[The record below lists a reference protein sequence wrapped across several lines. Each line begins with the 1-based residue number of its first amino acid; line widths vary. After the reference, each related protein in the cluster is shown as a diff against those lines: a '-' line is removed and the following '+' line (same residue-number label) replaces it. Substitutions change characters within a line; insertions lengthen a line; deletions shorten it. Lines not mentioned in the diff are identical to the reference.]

1 MDSNSLLSMNL
12 ALNVARKCRICGMDI
27 LDLTCAFPIF
37 GNDRVDQKLERYL
50 QLNIQIDDLLPKCIC
65 GSCYLKLESIDQFA
79 LMASRTEE
87 AFRAWLGRLRG
98 LNSPAEAAKNVNV
111 MLPLFRLDPDG
122 GADSKKGHNASAAK
136 DARSN
141 PSPTVSTATPPA
153 SVSPPEKGIIS
164 YSDLKLGLLIKDQ
177 ELLKLILKALRWAEN
192 DRRASFEVLI
202 QRLKNSS
209 FREILSNRN
218 LLNDSDLTQL
228 LKSYIGQG
236 VMNSFAA
243 MPPSAAST
251 PLNNNNVVPPAVMFQ
266 PPINPTGGVKSGNQS
281 GFVAPVGPIAGVNVN
296 EYRIDEASVTQ
307 MEVGVDPDLY
317 LPYEDE
323 DSSSTNKFEG
333 TRIEDRQENT
343 VTIKLV
349 TTNVAGDM
357 IENKRMIPAILNVR
371 GTKRFQCSACPECF
385 ETNGELQQHIVRR
398 HLPRTNRTVI
408 TEQGKPAI
416 KIRVRKNKPIAG
428 PLLPPKLIPPSAP
441 ITLTATTPSPT
452 VPTRDSGG
460 VTVARSSSPIKIV
473 PLKIPASTTI
483 TVIPAT
489 PPPTTMVPVEPIK
502 PPTVEQKVEVKPP
515 PIKKEPPSAPASPA
529 KGELLV
535 RKSKRKTSLKPE
547 VSSLILEKQ
556 QKKRKVQKVVQ
567 KPVQKEAQTPPAPP
581 APPAPPSPKPK
592 TSRKSNAFCALCRKR
607 LTPKQTMRVHMQQEH
622 SRYECEKCDRAFKSA
637 LNLSRHQQYHASSS
651 STVPTE
657 LASSSASTKRVQ
669 KAANPPPP
677 PQQEEEKEQTH
688 KCSYCEKAFKRS
700 HHLKLHLKHH
710 KKDVTSAGSGLRR
723 RAKLNQS
730 SSSGSSG
737 SAIKSVLVSSTA
749 ESGQGSKARKM
760 EATKRKSTIT
770 RKVRFSC

>member
-1 MDSNSLLSMNL
+1 
-12 ALNVARKCRICGMDI
+12 
-27 LDLTCAFPIF
+27 
-37 GNDRVDQKLERYL
+37 
-50 QLNIQIDDLLPKCIC
+50 
-65 GSCYLKLESIDQFA
+65 
-79 LMASRTEE
+79 MASRTEE

-141 PSPTVSTATPPA
+141 PSPTVSAATPPA

-243 MPPSAAST
+243 MPPPAAST
-251 PLNNNNVVPPAVMFQ
+251 PLNNNHVVPPAVMFQ

-281 GFVAPVGPIAGVNVN
+281 GFLAPVGPIAGVNVN

-333 TRIEDRQENT
+333 RIEDRQENT

-371 GTKRFQCSACPECF
+371 GNKRFQCSACPECF

-428 PLLPPKLIPPSAP
+428 PLLPPKLISPSAP
-441 ITLTATTPSPT
+441 GTLTATTPSPT

-460 VTVARSSSPIKIV
+460 VTVTESSSPIKIV

-489 PPPTTMVPVEPIK
+489 PPPTTTVPVEPNK

-515 PIKKEPPSAPASPA
+515 PIKKEPPSTSESPA
-529 KGELLV
+529 KAELLV

-556 QKKRKVQKVVQ
+556 QKKRKVQQVVQ
-567 KPVQKEAQTPPAPP
+567 KPVQKEAQTPAPPAPP
-581 APPAPPSPKPK
+581 PPAPPSPKPK

-637 LNLSRHQQYHASSS
+637 MNLSRHQQYHASSS

-657 LASSSASTKRVQ
+657 LASSSAGTKRAQ
-669 KAANPPPP
+669 KAANPP

-710 KKDVTSAGSGLRR
+710 KKDATSAGSGLRR
-723 RAKLNQS
+723 RSKLNQS
-730 SSSGSSG
+730 SSSG

-749 ESGQGSKARKM
+749 ESGQGSKTRKM

>member
-1 MDSNSLLSMNL
+1 MNL

-441 ITLTATTPSPT
+441 VTLTATTPSPT
-452 VPTRDSGG
+452 
-460 VTVARSSSPIKIV
+460 
-473 PLKIPASTTI
+473 
-483 TVIPAT
+483 
-489 PPPTTMVPVEPIK
+489 
-502 PPTVEQKVEVKPP
+502 
-515 PIKKEPPSAPASPA
+515 KEPSSAPASPA

-556 QKKRKVQKVVQ
+556 QKKRKVQKGVQ
-567 KPVQKEAQTPPAPP
+567 KPVQKEAQTPAPPP

-651 STVPTE
+651 SSSSSTSTVPTE
-657 LASSSASTKRVQ
+657 LVSSSVSTKRAQ
-669 KAANPPPP
+669 KAA
-677 PQQEEEKEQTH
+677 QQEEEKEQTH

-700 HHLKLHLKHH
+700 HHLK
-710 KKDVTSAGSGLRR
+710 
-723 RAKLNQS
+723 
-730 SSSGSSG
+730 
-737 SAIKSVLVSSTA
+737 
-749 ESGQGSKARKM
+749 
-760 EATKRKSTIT
+760 
-770 RKVRFSC
+770 VRFGGLPFPDR

>member
-1 MDSNSLLSMNL
+1 MP
-12 ALNVARKCRICGMDI
+12 V
-27 LDLTCAFPIF
+27 IF
-37 GNDRVDQKLERYL
+37 NPYRAG
-50 QLNIQIDDLLPKCIC
+50 CIC

-136 DARSN
+136 DARCN

-153 SVSPPEKGIIS
+153 SVSPHEKGIIS

-243 MPPSAAST
+243 MPPPAAST

-281 GFVAPVGPIAGVNVN
+281 GFVAPVGVNVN

-428 PLLPPKLIPPSAP
+428 PLPPPKLICPSPPV
-441 ITLTATTPSPT
+441 TLTATTPSPI

-460 VTVARSSSPIKIV
+460 VTVTRSSSPIKIV

-515 PIKKEPPSAPASPA
+515 PIKKEPPSVPASPA

-556 QKKRKVQKVVQ
+556 QKRRKVQQVVQ
-567 KPVQKEAQTPPAPP
+567 KPVQKEAQTP

-651 STVPTE
+651 SSTVPTE
-657 LASSSASTKRVQ
+657 LASSSAGTKRAQ
-669 KAANPPPP
+669 KAAHPP

-688 KCSYCEKAFKRS
+688 KCSCCEKAFKRS

-710 KKDVTSAGSGLRR
+710 KKDATSAGSGLRR
-723 RAKLNQS
+723 RAKLNQSS

-760 EATKRKSTIT
+760 EATKRS
-770 RKVRFSC
+770 